1 MNEQSLARSIAGQAE
16 VVGLM
21 PTSTTDRLKGEKERL
36 EQRLDAVN
44 EAISALEKN
53 PEIQNAIDAI
63 SKLGHF

>member
-1 MNEQSLARSIAGQAE
+1 MNDARMAQGLVGSAE
-16 VVGLM
+16 LGLM

-36 EQRLDAVN
+36 EQRLAAVN
-44 EAISALEKN
+44 EAIEALARN

>member
-1 MNEQSLARSIAGQAE
+1 MNQGLVRADCETAGQI
-16 VVGLM
+16 M
-21 PTSTTDRLKGEKERL
+21 PASTTDRLNGEKERL

-44 EAISALEKN
+44 EALAALEAN

>member
-1 MNEQSLARSIAGQAE
+1 MNQALMREQTESVGQ
-16 VVGLM
+16 LM

-44 EAISALEKN
+44 EAIAALEAN

>member
-1 MNEQSLARSIAGQAE
+1 MQGNLIATEDCGKQ
-16 VVGLM
+16 LM

-44 EAISALEKN
+44 EAITALEVN
-53 PEIQNAIDAI
+53 PEIQTAIDAI

>member
-1 MNEQSLARSIAGQAE
+1 MNNALARAGSADCEAQ
-16 VVGLM
+16 LM

-36 EQRLDAVN
+36 EQRLAAVD
-44 EAISALEKN
+44 EAIGALEAN